1 MKKVLVDTSIWI
13 SYFKDERAYRK
24 LDALIQDNQICSNN
38 LVLAELIPFLHIRNQ
53 AQVIESLLALPIVPL
68 TINWELVINLQIENL
83 KNGIN
88 NVGIPDLIMVD
99 NVASNGLVLFSE
111 DRHFRLMQKHFNF
124 DLLEL
129 N

>member
-13 SYFKDERAYRK
+13 SYFKDARSYPK
-24 LDALIQDNQICSNN
+24 LDALIRDNQICTND
-38 LVLAELIPFLHIRNQ
+38 LVLAELIPFLHVRNQ
-53 AQVIESLLALPIVPL
+53 ARLIESLSTLPIVPL
-68 TINWELVINLQIENL
+68 TINWELVINLQIRNL

-88 NVGIPDLIMVD
+88 KVGIPDLIMVD
-99 NVASNGLVLFSE
+99 NVVSNGLVLFSE
-111 DRHFRLMQKHFNF
+111 DRHFRLMQEHVSF